1 MSFIDVQNEFMAHIR
16 EPKKNKKPTD
26 IEDRRMAIYR
36 DLFFNNIEGF
46 ISSGYPVLKTLYSD
60 KQWNKL
66 IRQFFSEYDCQS
78 PYFLDM
84 AGEFINYLSSS
95 YKMKK
100 DDPAFM
106 LELAHYEWIELDV
119 SIANEDP
126 NERKLQQTALTKSPL
141 FLSSVARNLSYQYPV
156 QTISDQVRPKEP
168 STVPNYFVVY
178 RDEEDEVQFLAT
190 NSMTAL
196 LLSIIESVEGITFDN
211 LCQQV
216 IMQAPQFNEEQI
228 TQGALVTLNA
238 LIERG
243 VIVTKNQD

>member
-66 IRQFFSEYDCQS
+66 IRQFFSEYNCQS
-78 PYFLDM
+78 PYFLDI

-95 YKMKK
+95 YEMKSY
-100 DDPAFM
+100 DPAFM
-106 LELAHYEWIELDV
+106 LELAHYEWVE
-119 SIANEDP
+119 
-126 NERKLQQTALTKSPL
+126 QTALTKSPL

-190 NSMTAL
+190 NAMTAL

>member
-1 MSFIDVQNEFMAHIR
+1 M
-16 EPKKNKKPTD
+16 
-26 IEDRRMAIYR
+26 
-36 DLFFNNIEGF
+36 
-46 ISSGYPVLKTLYSD
+46 
-60 KQWNKL
+60 
-66 IRQFFSEYDCQS
+66 
-78 PYFLDM
+78 
-84 AGEFINYLSSS
+84 
-95 YKMKK
+95 
-100 DDPAFM
+100 
-106 LELAHYEWIELDV
+106 
-119 SIANEDP
+119 
-126 NERKLQQTALTKSPL
+126 
-141 FLSSVARNLSYQYPV
+141 SYQYPV